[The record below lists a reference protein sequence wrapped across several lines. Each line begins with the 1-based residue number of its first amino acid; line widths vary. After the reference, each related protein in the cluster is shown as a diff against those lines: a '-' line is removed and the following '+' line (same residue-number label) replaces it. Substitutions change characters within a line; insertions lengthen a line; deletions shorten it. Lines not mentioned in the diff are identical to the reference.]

1 MARRKNGTGRVPKKK
16 KPHQGPPHPWR
27 LCPIG
32 QHYRKAHSQRPYTRR
47 DGTLVSGSHH
57 RATCADNP
65 SGLDQIY
72 SEELTI
78 IAERYFSTLSGLP
91 KADSLGFERGNDFD
105 PYIRG
110 WTRYWNEVLGEKD
123 PLDPDLVKA
132 LIATE
137 SRFNPT
143 AMPPGKN
150 PRRARGLMQITSKT
164 REILSDE
171 SGELK
176 NSLVNVD
183 DKELDDPNLNIAA
196 GIRWLFRK
204 KEIARSKLGKS
215 ASWRDAVAEFKD
227 YDDDPQNAQML
238 KFDELYRR
246 MKK

>member
-1 MARRKNGTGRVPKKK
+1 
-16 KPHQGPPHPWR
+16 
-27 LCPIG
+27 
-32 QHYRKAHSQRPYTRR
+32 
-47 DGTLVSGSHH
+47 
-57 RATCADNP
+57 
-65 SGLDQIY
+65 
-72 SEELTI
+72 
-78 IAERYFSTLSGLP
+78 
-91 KADSLGFERGNDFD
+91 
-105 PYIRG
+105 
-110 WTRYWNEVLGEKD
+110 
-123 PLDPDLVKA
+123 
-132 LIATE
+132 
-137 SRFNPT
+137 
-143 AMPPGKN
+143 
-150 PRRARGLMQITSKT
+150 MQITSKT